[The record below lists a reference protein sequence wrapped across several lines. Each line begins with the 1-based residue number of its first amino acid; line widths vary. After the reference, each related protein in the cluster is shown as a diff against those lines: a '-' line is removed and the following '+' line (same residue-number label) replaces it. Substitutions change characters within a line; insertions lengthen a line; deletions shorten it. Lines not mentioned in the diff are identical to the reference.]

1 MIRGGKRDYP
11 TAEKPSAKKA
21 LYQGTTSVVSPSAFG
36 PLKWMKTRT
45 LGAPGLDSETW
56 ESTNP
61 SSPALP
67 WFSTMPIKPIHCI
80 GLHRLRK
87 NSPGAVGRGFIPGT
101 KSIKSP
107 WASQA
112 AENLTRAVGRG
123 FIPGTKSIKSPWASQ
138 AAEKLTRCGRPGIY
152 PRHKVNQITVGFT
165 GCGKTHPVR

>member
-152 PRHKVNQITVGFT
+152 PRHKVNQITVGFS
-165 GCGKTHPVR
+165 P